1 MDVAPFIQLTLNLK
15 YISRWAY
22 GGLLIYIPV
31 LNFFPLGYL
40 SKTSRLLMVAGL
52 GLPTWQDK
60 NAIWL
65 EGLKLLFV
73 FILYEAIPF
82 FLFSCGFF
90 LTTLSDITAFFG
102 KIIIQVSYGA
112 LVLFSFLLP
121 FAFAVFSDRGDF
133 RTALEYE
140 KVLKAIREVL
150 IPYIAGYLGT
160 LLGLYVCR
168 IIIKIPFLIGFILA
182 SLLTYY
188 IFLLATYYFTDLYRK
203 TALFSGHMADTP
215 TLSS

>member
-65 EGLKLLFV
+65 AGLQLLFV
-73 FILYEAIPF
+73 FILNVVIP
-82 FLFSCGFF
+82 
-90 LTTLSDITAFFG
+90 
-102 KIIIQVSYGA
+102 
-112 LVLFSFLLP
+112 
-121 FAFAVFSDRGDF
+121 
-133 RTALEYE
+133 
-140 KVLKAIREVL
+140 
-150 IPYIAGYLGT
+150 
-160 LLGLYVCR
+160 
-168 IIIKIPFLIGFILA
+168 
-182 SLLTYY
+182 
-188 IFLLATYYFTDLYRK
+188 
-203 TALFSGHMADTP
+203 
-215 TLSS
+215 